1 MTINID
7 ALAEQYYAPY
17 DPEFY
22 QDTVTNAVTGEEI
35 DPEETP
41 TASWLGEYFTPD
53 TFPEFAEEHPDLLE
67 EYLDDDDPLSDFE
80 TNSVHRE
87 ELVKRAG
94 QMLFGSAWR
103 KGENHEHES

>member
-1 MTINID
+1 MISID

-22 QDTVTNAVTGEEI
+22 RDTVRDAVTGEEI
-35 DPEETP
+35 DPEETQ

-53 TFPEFAEEHPDLLE
+53 TFPEFAEDHPNLLE
-67 EYLDDDDPLSDFE
+67 EYLDDGDPLSDFE
-80 TNSVHRE
+80 TNAAHRE

-94 QMLFGSAWR
+94 QMLFGSKRR
-103 KGENHEHES
+103 KS